1 MTKKELLEAMAGEA
15 GISQADADKALG
27 ALVSA
32 VTAAVAKGDRVAIP
46 GLGTFERRER
56 SARTGRNPQTGEEI
70 QIAATSAPV
79 SSRPPSSR
87 RPSPASDTRPH
98 SSNARSLGCGR
109 SWFRASAQS
118 ARRRFKGHASGVGT
132 RQDYALVTNCSLR

>member
-15 GISQADADKALG
+15 GISQAEADKALG

-32 VTAAVAKGDRVAIP
+32 VTGAVAKGDRVAIP

-70 QIAATSAPV
+70 EIAATKAPGFK
-79 SSRPPSSR
+79 
-87 RPSPASDTRPH
+87 PA
-98 SSNARSLGCGR
+98 
-109 SWFRASAQS
+109 AQ
-118 ARRRFKGHASGVGT
+118 FKATVAGK
-132 RQDYALVTNCSLR
+132 